1 MKIIT
6 ESGICPKTNDIGYVE
21 ITYKKVPILGNVVP
35 EYKKTVFSC
44 DNGEDCDICDKC
56 PIYENAEIVIK

>member
-6 ESGICPKTNDIGYVE
+6 ASGICPKTNDIGYVE
-21 ITYKKVPILGNVVP
+21 ITYKKVSILGKVVP
-35 EYKKTVFSC
+35 EYKKNVFSC
-44 DNGEDCDICDKC
+44 DNSEDCDGKC